1 MSDDICVAEI
11 REWAQGLDE
20 IRELI
25 SGQFARTEP
34 RNNAI
39 GYIEGLLSDEE
50 RKNSWTLYERAGHGT
65 PDGMQR
71 LLSTTDWDP
80 GAVRDL
86 LTGYVIKNLGDPE
99 GILAIDET
107 GFLKKGT
114 ASAGVARQYSGT
126 AGRIENCQIGVFLTY
141 ATRHGRTFL
150 DRELY
155 LPKAWMDD
163 PSRCAKAGI
172 PEDRTMATKPVL
184 AADMIERALD
194 AGVQAAWVT
203 GDSVYGQHSG
213 LRRRLE
219 SRGMHYVM
227 AVPMNQ
233 QVITPA
239 PGGFGTQGRVDELVA
254 ALDPR
259 AWRERT
265 AGTGSKGER
274 IYAWAKLRI
283 NGPGEDGEHWLLAR
297 RSVKDPTDLAYFVCY
312 TPKGVTLITLALV
325 AGARWSIEETF
336 QASKGQT
343 GLDHYQVRQYT
354 GWYRHITLS
363 MFAHAFLSV
372 VRAKK
377 GALIQVPGLW

>member
-25 SGQFARTEP
+25 GGQFARTEP

-50 RKNSWTLYERAGHGT
+50 RKNSWTLSERAGHGT

-80 GAVRDL
+80 DAVRDA
-86 LTGYVIKNLGDPE
+86 LTGYVIKHLGDRE

-141 ATRHGRTFL
+141 ATGHGRTFL

-163 PSRCAKAGI
+163 PARCAKAGI
-172 PEDRTMATKPVL
+172 PATRAMATKPVL

-194 AGVQAAWVT
+194 AGVRAKWVT

-213 LRRRLE
+213 LRHRLE
-219 SRGMHYVM
+219 ARGMHYVM

-239 PGGFGTQGRVDELVA
+239 PGSIGVQGRVDELVA

-274 IYAWAKLRI
+274 VYAWAKQRI

-336 QASKGQT
+336 QTSKGQT